1 MSQISLTPTSPIQQ
15 PGTPHEGVARV
26 MLAATIGNVLEWYDF
41 AVYGYLATTLGP
53 LFFPNESQTAQTLS
67 AFAVFAVGY
76 LMRPVGAM
84 VLGPIGDRFGRRAM
98 LVISVLLMGLSSLV
112 MGLLPTFAQVGLA
125 APILM
130 VLCRMG
136 QGMSVGGEYTGS
148 MTYSA
153 EIAPKRWRGTLSSLA
168 TVGCLTGFLLG
179 SATDWILK
187 EQLGAAAVSAWAWR
201 VPFLLGLPICAVAIW
216 LRSSLP
222 ETQDQGAKDDLS
234 VGKVFKDITSNY
246 RKAFEIISIVT
257 GVNIAFYLFF
267 VWAPDLLEQGVA
279 KGAPWVQGLNTMSMA
294 YQIPLIVAGGWL
306 SDRFGRRLISMI
318 SVVMLMIVS
327 VPAMHLCQSG
337 SETEFAIGQALVA
350 IPISILFGLQ
360 GAMIVELTPAAIR
373 CSLFSVAYSAAIAL
387 FAGTSPLIATWFT
400 QSLKLQWGPVIYLM
414 AGLLVSLWTLFTL
427 PETRHRSMAEMNSA
441 R

>member
-1 MSQISLTPTSPIQQ
+1 MQQ
-15 PGTPHEGVARV
+15 TQHSKEGIARV
-26 MLAATIGNVLEWYDF
+26 MLAATIGNVMEWYDF

-112 MGLLPTFAQVGLA
+112 MGLLPTFAQIGLA
-125 APILM
+125 APVLM

-337 SETEFAIGQALVA
+337 SETEFAIGQAVVA

>member
-1 MSQISLTPTSPIQQ
+1 MQQ
-15 PGTPHEGVARV
+15 TQHSKEGIARV
-26 MLAATIGNVLEWYDF
+26 MLAATIGNVMEWYDF

-98 LVISVLLMGLSSLV
+98 LVISVTLMGLSSLV
-112 MGLLPTFAQVGLA
+112 MGLLPTFAQIGVA
-125 APILM
+125 APVLM

-153 EIAPKRWRGTLSSLA
+153 EIAPIRWRGTLSSLA

-187 EQLGAAAVSAWAWR
+187 EQLSEAAVSAWGWR
-201 VPFLLGLPICAVAIW
+201 VPFLLGLPICAIAVW

-222 ETQDQGAKDDLS
+222 ETQDQVAREDLR
-234 VGKVFKDITSNY
+234 VGKVFKDITRNY
-246 RKAFEIISIVT
+246 RKTFEIISIVT

-279 KGAPWVQGLNTMSMA
+279 KGEPWVQGFNTMSMA
-294 YQIPLIVAGGWL
+294 YQIPFLVMGGYF
-306 SDRFGRRLISMI
+306 SDRLGRR
-318 SVVMLMIVS
+318 SVSIACVLMLLIVS

-337 SETEFAIGQALVA
+337 IKSEFAIGQALVG
-350 IPISILFGLQ
+350 IPVSILFGLQ

-373 CSLFSVAYSAAIAL
+373 CSLFSVAYSLAIAL
-387 FAGTSPLIATWFT
+387 FAGTSPLIATWLT
-400 QSLKLQWGPVIYLM
+400 QSLKWHWGPVTYLM
-414 AGLLVSLWTLFTL
+414 VGLLVSLWTLFTM
-427 PETRHRSMAEMNSA
+427 PETNQRSLMQVNSA

>member
-1 MSQISLTPTSPIQQ
+1 
-15 PGTPHEGVARV
+15 
-26 MLAATIGNVLEWYDF
+26 
-41 AVYGYLATTLGP
+41 
-53 LFFPNESQTAQTLS
+53 
-67 AFAVFAVGY
+67 
-76 LMRPVGAM
+76 MRPVGAM

-112 MGLLPTFAQVGLA
+112 MGLLPTFAQIGLA
-125 APILM
+125 APVLM

-337 SETEFAIGQALVA
+337 SETEFAIGQAVVA

-387 FAGTSPLIATWFT
+387 FAGTSPLMATWLT
-400 QSLKLQWGPVIYLM
+400 QSLKLQWGPVIYLL

-427 PETRHRSMAEMNSA
+427 PETHHQSLAEVNSA

>member
-1 MSQISLTPTSPIQQ
+1 MQQ
-15 PGTPHEGVARV
+15 TQHSKEGIARV
-26 MLAATIGNVLEWYDF
+26 MLAATIGNVMEWYDF

-98 LVISVLLMGLSSLV
+98 LVISVTLMGLSSLV
-112 MGLLPTFAQVGLA
+112 MGLLPTFAQIGVA
-125 APILM
+125 APVLM

-153 EIAPKRWRGTLSSLA
+153 EIAPIRWRGTLSSLA

-187 EQLGAAAVSAWAWR
+187 EQLSEAAVSAWGWR
-201 VPFLLGLPICAVAIW
+201 VPFLLGLPICAIAVW

-222 ETQDQGAKDDLS
+222 ETQDQVAREDLR
-234 VGKVFKDITSNY
+234 VGKVFKDITRNY
-246 RKAFEIISIVT
+246 RKTFEIISIVT

-279 KGAPWVQGLNTMSMA
+279 KGEPWVQGFNTMSMA
-294 YQIPLIVAGGWL
+294 YQIPFLVMGGYF
-306 SDRFGRRLISMI
+306 SDRLGRRCVSIACVL
-318 SVVMLMIVS
+318 MLLIVS

-337 SETEFAIGQALVA
+337 IKSEFAIGQALVG
-350 IPISILFGLQ
+350 IPVSILFGLQ

-373 CSLFSVAYSAAIAL
+373 CSLFSVAYSLAIAL
-387 FAGTSPLIATWFT
+387 FAGTSPLIATWLT
-400 QSLKLQWGPVIYLM
+400 QSLKWHWGPVTYLM
-414 AGLLVSLWTLFTL
+414 VGLLVSLWTLFTM
-427 PETRHRSMAEMNSA
+427 PETNQRSLMQVNSA

>member
-112 MGLLPTFAQVGLA
+112 MGLLPTFAQIGLA
-125 APILM
+125 APVLM

-222 ETQDQGAKDDLS
+222 ETQDQGAQLS
-234 VGKVFKDITSNY
+234 
-246 RKAFEIISIVT
+246 
-257 GVNIAFYLFF
+257 
-267 VWAPDLLEQGVA
+267 QGVRNYFDCHWREHRVLFVLCV
-279 KGAPWVQGLNTMSMA
+279 GAGFIGAGRCQGCAVGARPEHNVNGVSNSIDRGWWLVERSIWSTLNQHDQCCDVDDCVRA
-294 YQIPLIVAGGWL
+294 C
-306 SDRFGRRLISMI
+306 D
-318 SVVMLMIVS
+318 
-327 VPAMHLCQSG
+327 
-337 SETEFAIGQALVA
+337 ALV
-350 IPISILFGLQ
+350 SI
-360 GAMIVELTPAAIR
+360 
-373 CSLFSVAYSAAIAL
+373 
-387 FAGTSPLIATWFT
+387 W
-400 QSLKLQWGPVIYLM
+400 K
-414 AGLLVSLWTLFTL
+414 
-427 PETRHRSMAEMNSA
+427 
-441 R
+441 